1 MILALCTVVL
11 GLEADFPF
19 GLNRVVTN
27 VDTTRG
33 LILPNRDNYTYTY
46 ATREHSTYT
55 KDLTELLW
63 EGVSIIT

>member
-33 LILPNRDNYTYTY
+33 LILPNRDN
-46 ATREHSTYT
+46 
-55 KDLTELLW
+55 
-63 EGVSIIT
+63 